1 MRPDRAF
8 DDADTLEV
16 EPAGRELRARRYCVF
31 CNIVAGREPANV
43 IYEDD
48 RVIVFQNIL
57 RWAPVMLLAM
67 TKEHRTQMELW
78 QDIGEVARVAAEL
91 GAQYCPDGY
100 RLLSN
105 FGYDAMQSQ
114 EHGHVHIVGGTHL
127 GPYA

>member
-1 MRPDRAF
+1 MRP
-8 DDADTLEV
+8 
-16 EPAGRELRARRYCVF
+16 YCVF
-31 CNIVAGREPANV
+31 CNIVAGREPADV

-48 RVIVFQNIL
+48 DVIVIRNLL
-57 RWAPVMLLAM
+57 RWVPVMLLAM

-78 QDIGEVARVAAEL
+78 QDIGAVARVAAEI
-91 GAQYCPDGY
+91 GAQHCPNGF

-114 EHGHVHIVGGTHL
+114 DHGHLHIIGGVHL